1 MARFT
6 LRAAVVVGCAAV
18 VVGCVVGAVV
28 SSCAK
33 KPLDAASAAAGCQKD
48 TDCKGDRVCVQGQ
61 CTAPTATA
69 SVASVE
75 AVNDGTD
82 PNAPDLSPDDVNFV
96 DNRKGFGW
104 SDRCFTEIK
113 AAKWGWARAACDRGL
128 ALPDVDNAR
137 PLLQCYLFH
146 DYDPRLNSNHPGRPR
161 GTDYCCPV
169 NDEDEC
175 PPCADED

>member
-1 MARFT
+1 MGASQSVVRVEDSAVRSNPIGRKID
-6 LRAAVVVGCAAV
+6 LRAYVHLG
-18 VVGCVVGAVV
+18 
-28 SSCAK
+28 
-33 KPLDAASAAAGCQKD
+33 
-48 TDCKGDRVCVQGQ
+48 
-61 CTAPTATA
+61 
-69 SVASVE
+69 
-75 AVNDGTD
+75 
-82 PNAPDLSPDDVNFV
+82 DLSPDDVNFV

-137 PLLQCYLFH
+137 PLLQCYLVH